1 MRLFLIPESCA
12 RGRLLGQ
19 RPAPAWSS
27 TPLRAH
33 NCLFP
38 AATGAHSLFPRR
50 GGEKV
55 QVAIDTGFED
65 PLEQLVAVGSARGWF
80 DYEHG
85 LKRAL
90 DVVLSL
96 LFLAGALP
104 LLLVIVLAV
113 RLDSPGPV
121 LFVQE
126 RVGLRGRRFRF
137 YKFRSMYADAERR
150 LAEVQHLNEAT
161 GPVFKVKNDPRITRV
176 GRLLRRT
183 SLDEL
188 PQLINV
194 LRGEMSLV
202 GPRPPLPS
210 EVAAYRVSDMQRLTV
225 KPGLT
230 CWWQI
235 RGRSQCDFDTWMSYD
250 REYIAGLSLLTDVRI
265 LMGTVLAVLTARGA
279 Y

>member
-1 MRLFLIPESCA
+1 M
-12 RGRLLGQ
+12 
-19 RPAPAWSS
+19 
-27 TPLRAH
+27 
-33 NCLFP
+33 
-38 AATGAHSLFPRR
+38 
-50 GGEKV
+50 

-161 GPVFKVKNDPRITRV
+161 GPIFKVKNDPRITRV